1 MAQVKLTEIKSLEI
15 ISLVD
20 NTVDFLSSN
29 TRREVQ
35 TFQHSAHWHEG
46 LPHAENGLSM
56 LIRPQNEGKTES
68 ILFDTGTSPHGVC
81 ENAKLMDIDLGEVGT
96 VVLSHGH
103 YDHFGGLAETV
114 KAINRSDLQIISHE
128 DMAKPRA
135 AANPRGE
142 LRKYPT
148 FPEQK
153 SLHPAQI
160 VDTKQPI
167 LIASGFCCVT
177 GEIPRTVEFETG
189 MVSNRI
195 LRDGVWVAD
204 PLLMDE
210 RALVFNLKGKGLV
223 VISGCA
229 HAGIINTIR
238 YAQQIT
244 DIEKVC
250 AVFGG
255 FHLSGREFEKRIPQT
270 VAELRKIGP
279 DLVVPSHCTGWRALY
294 ALSEA
299 FPQNFI
305 FNSVGS
311 HYTLTGA

>member
-1 MAQVKLTEIKSLEI
+1 LVLALKETAKLEI
-15 ISLVD
+15 VSLMD

-56 LIRPQNEGKTES
+56 LIRVQSEGKTES
-68 ILFDTGTSPHGVC
+68 ILLDTGTSPDGVC
-81 ENAKLMDIDLGEVGT
+81 ENAKLMDIDLGEVST

-103 YDHFGGLAETV
+103 YDHFGGLAEV
-114 KAINRSDLQIISHE
+114 IKAINNQNLQVITHE
-128 DMAKPRA
+128 DMVKPRA
-135 AANPRGE
+135 VANSKGV

-153 SLHPAQI
+153 SLGSAEI
-160 VDTKQPI
+160 VETKQPH
-167 LIASGFCCVT
+167 LITSGFGCVT
-177 GEIPRTVEFETG
+177 GEIPRTVEFETR
-189 MVSNRI
+189 MSNNQI

-210 RALVFNLKGKGLV
+210 RALVFNVRSRGLV
-223 VISGCA
+223 VVSGCA

-244 DIEKVC
+244 GVEKVFG
-250 AVFGG
+250 VFGG

-270 VAELRKIGP
+270 VAALKEISPG
-279 DLVVPSHCTGWRALY
+279 LVVPSHCTGWRALY
-294 ALSEA
+294 ALHEA
-299 FPQNFI
+299 FGDRFI
-305 FNSVGS
+305 FNSVGN
-311 HYTLTGA
+311 HYTLE

>member
-1 MAQVKLTEIKSLEI
+1 LVLALKETAKLEI
-15 ISLVD
+15 VSLID

-29 TRREVQ
+29 TRKEVQ
-35 TFQHSAHWHEG
+35 AFQHSTHWHRG

-56 LIRPQNEGKTES
+56 LIRVQCEGKTES
-68 ILFDTGTSPHGVC
+68 ILFDTGTSSDGVC
-81 ENAKLMDIDLGEVGT
+81 ENAKLMDIDLGEVST

-114 KAINRSDLQIISHE
+114 KMISNPNLRIITHE
-128 DMAKPRA
+128 DMTKPRA
-135 AANPRGE
+135 VANSKGE

-153 SLHPAQI
+153 SLRPAEI
-160 VDTKQPI
+160 VDTKQPV
-167 LIASGFCCVT
+167 LVASGFGCVT
-177 GEIPRTVEFETG
+177 GEIPRNVEFETG
-189 MVSNRI
+189 MVNNRI
-195 LRDGVWVAD
+195 LRDGDWVTD

-210 RALVFNLKGKGLV
+210 RALIFNLRGKGLV
-223 VISGCA
+223 VVSGCA

-244 DIEKVC
+244 GVERVHG
-250 AVFGG
+250 VFGG

-270 VAELRKIGP
+270 VVELRKIGL
-279 DLVVPSHCTGWRALY
+279 DLIVPSHCTGWRALK

-299 FPQNFI
+299 FPSGFV
-305 FNSVGS
+305 FNSVGNS
-311 HYTLTGA
+311 YILE

>member
-1 MAQVKLTEIKSLEI
+1 MAIALKETAKLEI
-15 ISLVD
+15 VSLMD

-29 TRREVQ
+29 SRREVQ
-35 TFQHSAHWHEG
+35 AFQHSAHWHNG

-56 LIRPQNEGKTES
+56 LIRVQSEGKTES
-68 ILFDTGTSPHGVC
+68 ILFDTGTSPQGVC

-96 VVLSHGH
+96 IVLSHGH
-103 YDHFGGLAETV
+103 YDHFGGLAEVV
-114 KAINRSDLQIISHE
+114 KSINNPFLQVITHE
-128 DMAKPRA
+128 DMVKPRA
-135 AANPRGE
+135 VTNSKGE
-142 LRKYPT
+142 LKKYPT

-153 SLHPAQI
+153 SLTPAEI
-160 VDTKQPI
+160 VDTKQPF
-167 LIASGFCCVT
+167 LIASGFGCVT

-189 MVSNRI
+189 MVNNRI
-195 LRDGVWVAD
+195 LRDGAWVAD

-210 RALVFNLKGKGLV
+210 RALVFNVHGKGLV
-223 VISGCA
+223 VVSGCA

-244 DIEKVC
+244 GVMKVY

-270 VAELRKIGP
+270 VADLHKIAP

-294 ALSEA
+294 ALSGA
-299 FPQNFI
+299 FPNGFI
-305 FNSVGS
+305 FNSIGN
-311 HYTLTGA
+311 HYTLE